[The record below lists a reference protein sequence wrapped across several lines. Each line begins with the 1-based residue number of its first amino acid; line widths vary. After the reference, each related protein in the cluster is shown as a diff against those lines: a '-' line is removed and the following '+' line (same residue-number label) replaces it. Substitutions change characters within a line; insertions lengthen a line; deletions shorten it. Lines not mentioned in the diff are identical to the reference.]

1 MRGPAGISETYPVL
15 REHALA
21 LVRGLALFAL
31 SLLATV
37 QSVAAVV
44 VSCVGVLAGFKWERW
59 LQNLVRQLVARWTGL
74 DIPVPYWPRPGPPQP
89 DRDGWYRWGKQLYR
103 EPGPVARMERF
114 EWLLKDPATHRDHL
128 WAVAAPLTSG
138 FTVGLPVVL
147 GVAGFLVHPLAAL
160 PGVLA
165 GLAAAPATLRLYSRW
180 TGALLGPSG
189 RTSRSTFWSWVTARG
204 SDQLKLAAT
213 FGLSLAGVPVIG
225 VAAVAIAGFLG
236 PLGPRYQ
243 PARVFVRARRRLI
256 SNWSGVPIADPYLPM
271 PPPPTPRPDGKY
283 QHGRMLY
290 DSPHII
296 VYTQTAKTLLKDKA
310 TWRDVLWLILDPLV
324 TLVLAALPVVL
335 VVVGFFGYFWTWVW
349 SRPISLI
356 AGSDI
361 GEDWAYLG
369 DVIPSLRDLPGWIT
383 PVTGL
388 VAAVV
393 GLLVSEACLKA
404 HGYWSRWLLGPTKSA
419 ELAQRVA
426 HLSETRSDAT
436 DTQAAEL
443 RRIER
448 DLHDGAQA
456 RWVAMGLNLSVV
468 ERLIDQDPAAAKKLV
483 ASARDASAEA
493 LVELRQLVRG
503 ILPPVLAERG
513 LGDAVRALAL
523 DSALQVHVAVA
534 IPGRVDA
541 PVEAAVYFAISELLT
556 NAAKHG
562 HAEHVSVDLRFVDGT
577 LRVTVAD
584 DGRGGADP
592 AGGSGLQGIQR
603 RLATFDG
610 VFAVT
615 SPPGGPTT
623 VTLEVPCALSSPRT
637 STSSETA

>member
-1 MRGPAGISETYPVL
+1 MMLLGIPHL
-15 REHALA
+15 
-21 LVRGLALFAL
+21 LVTA
-31 SLLATV
+31 
-37 QSVAAVV
+37 VAM
-44 VSCVGVLAGFKWERW
+44 SGVLGPLAA
-59 LQNLVRQLVARWTGL
+59 QRQPSRVFLNRRRRQIARWTGVQI
-74 DIPVPYWPRPGPPQP
+74 DV
-89 DRDGWYRWGKQLYR
+89 
-103 EPGPVARMERF
+103 
-114 EWLLKDPATHRDHL
+114 
-128 WAVAAPLTSG
+128 
-138 FTVGLPVVL
+138 
-147 GVAGFLVHPLAAL
+147 
-160 PGVLA
+160 
-165 GLAAAPATLRLYSRW
+165 
-180 TGALLGPSG
+180 
-189 RTSRSTFWSWVTARG
+189 
-204 SDQLKLAAT
+204 
-213 FGLSLAGVPVIG
+213 
-225 VAAVAIAGFLG
+225 
-236 PLGPRYQ
+236 
-243 PARVFVRARRRLI
+243 
-256 SNWSGVPIADPYLPM
+256 PYLPM
-271 PPPPTPRPDGKY
+271 PPLPTARPDGKY

-290 DSPHII
+290 DSPHLIM
-296 VYTQTAKTLLKDKA
+296 YTQTFTTLMKDRA
-310 TWRDVLWLILDPLV
+310 TWRDPLYLILDPLV
-324 TLVLAALPVVL
+324 TLVLAVVPL
-335 VVVGFFGYFWTWVW
+335 VLTVIGFFGYFWTWVW
-349 SRPISLI
+349 SRPVSLVT
-356 AGSDI
+356 GTDI
-361 GEDWAYLG
+361 GKNWAYLG
-369 DVIPSLRDLPGWIT
+369 DVIPSLRALPGWIT

-393 GLLVSEACLKA
+393 GLLICERCLKA
-404 HGYWSRWLLGPTKSA
+404 HAQWSKWLLGPTKSA

-426 HLSETRSDAT
+426 HLSQTRSEAT

-483 ASARDASAEA
+483 ANARDASAEA

-523 DSALQVHVAVA
+523 DNALKVHVSVHLT
-534 IPGRVDA
+534 GRVEA

-562 HAEHVSVDLRFVDGT
+562 RAERVSVDLRYSNGE

-584 DGRGGADP
+584 DGHGGADP

-610 VFAVT
+610 VFTLT